1 MICVQAR
8 LARSSSGL
16 YSITW
21 FRSRGPLM
29 NSSPCLSNQGVSSGT
44 GRTFWAGREDQGRG
58 MTGAPSRGPGSDGTL
73 VCGPACP
80 VGGPPGGSDR
90 MLTQVVSSG
99 NFAPEWVRAG
109 RADGRARRADGKAR
123 RAGAQSPLRSPSH
136 PHWQAGVISD
146 PLPGSSP
153 SLLRDNFGSLRQLRG
168 SRVWTQVRRVPRS
181 ASRLR
186 ARCWGAAHFRALGPL
201 PSCRGGGQS
210 SRPRCRRPEAPCARG
225 CQPGLPWALRARLPG
240 RAAPSQASRRV
251 PRLGLKGLA

>member
-29 NSSPCLSNQGVSSGT
+29 NPSLCPSNQGVSSGT
-44 GRTFWAGREDQGRG
+44 GRTFWAGREDRGRG

-80 VGGPPGGSDR
+80 VGGPRGAAPHAH
-90 MLTQVVSSG
+90 TVVSSG

-109 RADGRARRADGKAR
+109 RADGKAG

-136 PHWQAGVISD
+136 PHWQTGVVSD

-168 SRVWTQVRRVPRS
+168 SGVWTQVRRVPRS

-186 ARCWGAAHFRALGPL
+186 ARCWGAARFRALGPL

-251 PRLGLKGLA
+251 PRLSLKGLA